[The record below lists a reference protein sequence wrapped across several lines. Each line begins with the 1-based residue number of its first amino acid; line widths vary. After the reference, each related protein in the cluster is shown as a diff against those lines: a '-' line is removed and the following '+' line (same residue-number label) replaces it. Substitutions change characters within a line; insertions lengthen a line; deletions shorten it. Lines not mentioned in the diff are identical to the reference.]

1 MLNIVTVHWQSPRWI
16 DPQLAYLA
24 RHVDVPYRVFASLN
38 GIGDR
43 SLRDRF
49 HYAADLEGTHA
60 EKLNALAST
69 VIGQSDPDDV
79 LVFLDGDAFPVRPVG
94 RWMDEVLRDYPLAAV
109 RRDENLGDL
118 QPHPCFTFTTCR
130 FWAALDGDWREG
142 GTWTSATGAATTDV
156 GGNLLHQLEAGG
168 HDWLPIL
175 RTNVH
180 NPEPLCF
187 GVYGHRIYHHG
198 AGFRPPVTRVGAH
211 GGPAPAAADAWGTSL
226 EGLAR
231 RAVHQPSLVASLR
244 PADLPR
250 IGRAAQVSLGKQTR
264 RRHERRRLR
273 RLAATERRQE
283 DVFDRLTRD
292 PQFFLAFD
300 DTAP

>member
-1 MLNIVTVHWQSPRWI
+1 MLNVVTVHWRSPRWI

-24 RHVDVPYRVFASLN
+24 RNVDVPYRVFASLN
-38 GIGDR
+38 GIDDPGH
-43 SLRDRF
+43 RDRF

-60 EKLNALAST
+60 EKLNALAAV
-69 VIGQSDPDDV
+69 VIEQSAADDL

-94 RWMDEVLRDYPLAAV
+94 RWMDETLRSYPLAAV
-109 RRDENLGDL
+109 RRDENLGDV

-130 FWAALDGDWREG
+130 FWADLGGDWREG
-142 GTWTSATGAATTDV
+142 GTWTSSTGAETTDV

-187 GVYGHRIYHHG
+187 GVYGHRVYHHG

-211 GGPAPAAADAWGTSL
+211 DTSASPAGDAWGTSL

-231 RAVHQPSLVASLR
+231 RAATRPSLVASLR

-250 IGRAAQVSLGKQTR
+250 IGRAAQVTVGKQAR
-264 RRHERRRLR
+264 RRRERQRLR

-283 DVFDRLTRD
+283 AVFERLARD